1 MPKKPSSKTRAASKR
16 RSANSV
22 TKGSDILG
30 DSSSEE
36 VVGVPEIEAVAV
48 AGEDSGS
55 DGDSGEIGK
64 GEADIKLPEEVL
76 GLEVIDAGFSEA
88 RAEAAAAT
96 LRQNSEVL
104 IEEAESGTPGWHKP
118 PDPTEE
124 SVVVVKGT
132 VTPVA
137 VADFRP
143 EPGVVSKEM
152 GKVSRYLHRG
162 HRERPLFKMIAH
174 LQGLQTLMV
183 QHMREDERQ
192 LRKGFRATNHDVSDM
207 TMQQLLMKSWNAG
220 MDVSPYISRKAL
232 EGKYRDHMKSVA
244 PLETQGPNAEY
255 VP

>member
-1 MPKKPSSKTRAASKR
+1 
-16 RSANSV
+16 
-22 TKGSDILG
+22 LG
-30 DSSSEE
+30 DSPPEGIIEGPPVEAAAGFGAIPETEGPDSERE
-36 VVGVPEIEAVAV
+36 
-48 AGEDSGS
+48 
-55 DGDSGEIGK
+55 SGEIGK
-64 GEADIKLPEEVL
+64 GEADPKLPEEVL

-118 PDPTEE
+118 PGAVEE
-124 SVVVVKGT
+124 LAEEQVVKVIGA
-132 VTPVA
+132 VNPVA
-137 VADFRP
+137 VADFSP

-152 GKVSRYLHRG
+152 GKVARYLHRG

-174 LQGLQTLMV
+174 LQGLQTIMV